1 MSRQELQLGLV
12 PLPGRPDES
21 MSNVTHADSA
31 RLTGA
36 VVPRSRGRWSVLKI
50 CQCALRPG
58 TQLDCSPI
66 PVAVADYPLP
76 SRRVPRSVRN
86 YTIAII
92 AYPDTV

>member
-21 MSNVTHADSA
+21 MSNVWAD
-31 RLTGA
+31 
-36 VVPRSRGRWSVLKI
+36 PRRQRAADGGGRSTSSRGRWSVLKI

-66 PVAVADYPLP
+66 PVGGGRLP
-76 SRRVPRSVRN
+76 STVP
-86 YTIAII
+86 YGIAIL
-92 AYPDTV
+92 AYPPDTV